1 MIHRGAAAGLE
12 APDRIAETWHMALRR
27 DAKIDLLRKVPLF
40 ERVPRR
46 ELARV
51 AALAE
56 EVEYP
61 QGVALLTKGSRD
73 DGFFILLQ
81 GEVDVRRG
89 TQLLQTLKRGQFF
102 GEIAL
107 LADVPRT
114 ATVTT
119 GTPVEALRI
128 ARSDFKRLLSDSP
141 SLALKV
147 LEELAYRLQTTALAG
162 PA

>member
-1 MIHRGAAAGLE
+1 M
-12 APDRIAETWHMALRR
+12 AETDGVALRR
-27 DAKIDLLRKVPLF
+27 DAKIELLRKVPLF
-40 ERVPRR
+40 ERVPRK

-51 AALAE
+51 AALAA
-56 EVEYP
+56 EVSYP
-61 QGVALLTKGSRD
+61 QGVALLQEGSRD

-81 GEVDVRRG
+81 GEVDVRHRAR
-89 TQLLQTLKRGQFF
+89 LLQTLHRGQFF

-119 GTPVEALRI
+119 GTPVEALVISR
-128 ARSDFKRLLSDSP
+128 ADFKRLLGDSP
-141 SLALKV
+141 ALALKV

-162 PA
+162 QV

>member
-1 MIHRGAAAGLE
+1 V
-12 APDRIAETWHMALRR
+12 ALRR
-27 DAKIDLLRKVPLF
+27 DAKIELLRKVPLF
-40 ERVPRR
+40 ERVPRK
-46 ELARV
+46 ELVRV
-51 AALAE
+51 AALASE
-56 EVEYP
+56 MTYP
-61 QGVALLTKGSRD
+61 QGVALLSEGSRD

-81 GEVDVRRG
+81 GEVDVRHG
-89 TQLLQTLKRGQFF
+89 AKLLQTLKRGQFF

-119 GTPVEALRI
+119 GTPVEALLITR
-128 ARSDFKRLLSDSP
+128 ADFKRLLSESP

-162 PA
+162 QA

>member
-1 MIHRGAAAGLE
+1 V
-12 APDRIAETWHMALRR
+12 IAETWHVALRR
-27 DAKIDLLRKVPLF
+27 DAKIELLRKVPLF
-40 ERVPRR
+40 ERVPRK

-56 EVEYP
+56 EVAYP

-89 TQLLQTLKRGQFF
+89 AQLLQTLKRGQFF

-128 ARSDFKRLLSDSP
+128 ARGDFKRLLRDSP

-147 LEELAYRLQTTALAG
+147 LEELAYRLQSTALAG